1 MSEDESNNSE
11 EQQSQ
16 NSQSREEALG
26 GSTKKGYSGDE
37 DEGSEGGYGFIRPS
51 AESEDSDGSNSE

>member
-1 MSEDESNNSE
+1 MSEEETDDSE
-11 EQQSQ
+11 QKQRQ

-26 GSTKKGYSGDE
+26 GTNKKGYTGDE

-51 AESEDSDGSNSE
+51 AESGDSEDSDSE